1 MNEIIIKKQD
11 FSHIVKKSDV
21 WIVYT
26 TNGKHWVCEL
36 NGFKEDGNF
45 ISLTLATK
53 GKCER

>member
-26 TNGKHWVCEL
+26 INGKHWVCEL

-53 GKCER
+53 GKCDR